1 MEREPEA
8 AEAGHCTAG
17 RAACTGPRRRR
28 CTAEDTTAA
37 VAAVAAWAFVVVL
50 VFVVVVGLV
59 FVELE
64 SISKILVLSLVM

>member
-50 VFVVVVGLV
+50 VFVVVGLV

>member
-17 RAACTGPRRRR
+17 RAACTGPRR

-50 VFVVVVGLV
+50 VFVVVGLV